1 MEAHS
6 THDKEYFH
14 SWTTFLD
21 GCGQLTSFTSI
32 PCFWTELS
40 VWSCNEGQIYGVLET
55 GSVFELFYELY
66 EENEGSMVFMRA
78 LSGLQFGG

>member
-1 MEAHS
+1 M
-6 THDKEYFH
+6 T
-14 SWTTFLD
+14 
-21 GCGQLTSFTSI
+21 
-32 PCFWTELS
+32 
-40 VWSCNEGQIYGVLET
+40 YGVLET